1 MFVFLTVGLNFG
13 SRLLPDRGG
22 FPGTELGL
30 LKNKLNHPP
39 QRKSKSAHR
48 CLEVSLEFPL
58 NGLKMA

>member
-22 FPGTELGL
+22 GPGTELGL
-30 LKNKLNHPP
+30 LKNKLNHPL

-48 CLEVSLEFPL
+48 CLDVS
-58 NGLKMA
+58 